1 MKYDTEQMT
10 FIGTAGTAEESA
22 ALALH
27 YEIMAAAHMP
37 LAVKGIVLE
46 NTLLRVKVQLKE
58 EEAAQAQAAALAPEP
73 ADTMEAT
80 EAPAEQATEEGA
92 DNG

>member
-1 MKYDTEQMT
+1 MT
-10 FIGTAGTAEESA
+10 DNELIAKLQDDVIAAVNASA
-22 ALALH
+22 
-27 YEIMAAAHMP
+27 MP

-58 EEAAQAQAAALAPEP
+58 EEAAQAAAPAAEQAA
-73 ADTMEAT
+73 DMEAV
-80 EAPAEQATEEGA
+80 EAAPAEQATEEGA

>member
-1 MKYDTEQMT
+1 MNDTEVIAKLQDDV
-10 FIGTAGTAEESA
+10 IAAVNASA
-22 ALALH
+22 
-27 YEIMAAAHMP
+27 MP

-73 ADTMEAT
+73 ADTMEAA
-80 EAPAEQATEEGA
+80 EAAPAEQAAEEGA

>member
-1 MKYDTEQMT
+1 MNDNELIAKLQDDV
-10 FIGTAGTAEESA
+10 IAAVNASA
-22 ALALH
+22 
-27 YEIMAAAHMP
+27 MP

-58 EEAAQAQAAALAPEP
+58 EEAAQAQAVVPAPEP
-73 ADTMEAT
+73 ADVMEAT
-80 EAPAEQATEEGA
+80 ETPAEQATEEGA

>member
-1 MKYDTEQMT
+1 MT
-10 FIGTAGTAEESA
+10 DNELITKLQDDVIAAVNASA
-22 ALALH
+22 
-27 YEIMAAAHMP
+27 MP

-58 EEAAQAQAAALAPEP
+58 EEAAQAQAVVPAPKP
-73 ADTMEAT
+73 ADTMEVN
-80 EAPAEQATEEGA
+80 EAPTEQATEEGA

>member
-1 MKYDTEQMT
+1 MT
-10 FIGTAGTAEESA
+10 DNELISKLQDDVIAAVNASA
-22 ALALH
+22 
-27 YEIMAAAHMP
+27 MP

-58 EEAAQAQAAALAPEP
+58 EEAAQAQAVVPAAEQA
-73 ADTMEAT
+73 ADMEAA
-80 EAPAEQATEEGA
+80 EAAPAEQAAEEGA

>member
-1 MKYDTEQMT
+1 MT
-10 FIGTAGTAEESA
+10 DNELIAKLQDGVIAAVNASA
-22 ALALH
+22 
-27 YEIMAAAHMP
+27 MP

-58 EEAAQAQAAALAPEP
+58 EEAAQAAVPAAEQAA
-73 ADTMEAT
+73 DMEAA
-80 EAPAEQATEEGA
+80 EAAPAEQAAEEGA

>member
-1 MKYDTEQMT
+1 MT
-10 FIGTAGTAEESA
+10 DNELIAKLQDDVIAAVNASA
-22 ALALH
+22 
-27 YEIMAAAHMP
+27 MP

-73 ADTMEAT
+73 ADTMEVT
-80 EAPAEQATEEGA
+80 EAPAEQAVEEGA
-92 DNG
+92 GNG

>member
-1 MKYDTEQMT
+1 MQDDV
-10 FIGTAGTAEESA
+10 IAAVNASA
-22 ALALH
+22 
-27 YEIMAAAHMP
+27 MP

-46 NTLLRVKVQLKE
+46 NTLLRVKAQLKE
-58 EEAAQAQAAALAPEP
+58 EEVAQAQAAALAPEP

-80 EAPAEQATEEGA
+80 EAPAEQAAEEGA

>member
-1 MKYDTEQMT
+1 MT
-10 FIGTAGTAEESA
+10 DNELIAKLQDDVIAAVNASA
-22 ALALH
+22 
-27 YEIMAAAHMP
+27 MP

-58 EEAAQAQAAALAPEP
+58 EEAAALAPEP

-80 EAPAEQATEEGA
+80 EAPAEQAVEEGA
-92 DNG
+92 GNG

>member
-1 MKYDTEQMT
+1 MNDNELIAKLQDDV
-10 FIGTAGTAEESA
+10 IAAVNASA
-22 ALALH
+22 
-27 YEIMAAAHMP
+27 MP

-58 EEAAQAQAAALAPEP
+58 EEAAQAQAIDYARVSSEP

-80 EAPAEQATEEGA
+80 EAPAEQAAEEGA

>member
-1 MKYDTEQMT
+1 MNDNELIAKLQDDV
-10 FIGTAGTAEESA
+10 IAAVNASA
-22 ALALH
+22 
-27 YEIMAAAHMP
+27 MP

-58 EEAAQAQAAALAPEP
+58 EEAAQAAVPTAEQAA
-73 ADTMEAT
+73 DMEAA
-80 EAPAEQATEEGA
+80 EAPTEQATEEGP

>member
-1 MKYDTEQMT
+1 MNDNELIAKLQDDV
-10 FIGTAGTAEESA
+10 IAAVNASA
-22 ALALH
+22 
-27 YEIMAAAHMP
+27 MP

-46 NTLLRVKVQLKE
+46 NTLLRVKVQMKE
-58 EEAAQAQAAALAPEP
+58 EGAAQARAVVPAPEP

-80 EAPAEQATEEGA
+80 EAPAEQAAEEGA

>member
-1 MKYDTEQMT
+1 MT
-10 FIGTAGTAEESA
+10 DNELIAKLQDDVIAAVNASA
-22 ALALH
+22 
-27 YEIMAAAHMP
+27 MP

-46 NTLLRVKVQLKE
+46 NTLLRIKVQLKE
-58 EEAAQAQAAALAPEP
+58 EEAAQAQSAALVPEP

-80 EAPAEQATEEGA
+80 EAPAEQAAEEGA

>member
-1 MKYDTEQMT
+1 MNDNELIAKLQDDV
-10 FIGTAGTAEESA
+10 IAAVNASA
-22 ALALH
+22 
-27 YEIMAAAHMP
+27 MP

-58 EEAAQAQAAALAPEP
+58 EEAAQAAVPAAEQAA
-73 ADTMEAT
+73 DMEAA
-80 EAPAEQATEEGA
+80 EAAPAEQAAAEGA